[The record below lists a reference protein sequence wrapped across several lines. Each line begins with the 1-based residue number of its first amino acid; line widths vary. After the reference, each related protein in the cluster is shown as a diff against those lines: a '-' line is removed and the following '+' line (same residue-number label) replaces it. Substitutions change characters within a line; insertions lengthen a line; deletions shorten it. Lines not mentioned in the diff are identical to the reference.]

1 MADRSFG
8 AGDLICAI
16 ELLLLLV
23 VVGDA
28 GRALHA
34 IFISITRLCSR
45 CPIIGSSPRK
55 VSPGRQFTGK
65 NPSRPA
71 AAWAGRIFTGKM
83 SAGGDFSGGG
93 GDPIMGSR
101 LWAGDISI
109 KGRHIKSVIISPRAG
124 FLWVRHFNVTPA
136 GQLIQRI
143 SV

>member
-93 GDPIMGSR
+93 AI
-101 LWAGDISI
+101 L
-109 KGRHIKSVIISPRAG
+109 
-124 FLWVRHFNVTPA
+124 
-136 GQLIQRI
+136 
-143 SV
+143 